1 MSTFVPIS
9 FFLRSYPW
17 EPNLLIQLFT
27 FLAFSGEHD
36 LGFDTGIQRVNNSD
50 FELCFPVQETNYLHW
65 GQGGLETGNYMLGTF
80 RAHVHLTHNV
90 TGG

>member
-36 LGFDTGIQRVNNSD
+36 LGSDTGIQRVNNSD
-50 FELCFPVQETNYLHW
+50 FELCFPVQETNYLRSKV
-65 GQGGLETGNYMLGTF
+65 LYDTGANSTCGRGT
-80 RAHVHLTHNV
+80 
-90 TGG
+90 